1 MNREL
6 EDKTIEN
13 LYLRLQKKVEFK
25 NNKLNFYSRELTID
39 DISNALNIPSN
50 SLLDF
55 ILKNGGGFIAKNKII
70 SNESF
75 KLIENYLN
83 NKNIKL
89 IFEGK
94 SNAFQEF
101 IGNFQKSNNEKRT
114 RTPIVSVM
122 GHIDHGKSTL
132 LDSIM
137 QTNEQGKEEGGITQ
151 KISFYDVLYN
161 NKKIS
166 FLDTPGHSLFIEMRE
181 KSASFTDLIILVID
195 ANEGLKK
202 QTLEIIKHI
211 HNYKIPVIIFL
222 NNKSKETLS
231 QGIIDKV
238 MSSLQDYD
246 INPIEWGGEVIV
258 ITGRANN
265 KEDAL
270 KVLET
275 VYELSEIY
283 DWRAEFG
290 SEANGIFLDSSISD
304 KEGIVNIILVKN
316 GTLKK
321 GDNIFTA
328 NSLGKINRIV
338 DKKKKEIL
346 EANPGDIV
354 NIFGL
359 NSQFEP
365 GDNYLVVNEKNLKK
379 KLIKI
384 IPTET
389 NPKTKISSG
398 SIESG
403 EKALNII
410 ILANTQTSLSALNS
424 LVNEISKTF
433 ENLKVRFSGNGDLSD
448 KTFEICKEL
457 KCSIV
462 LFNAKLSKSKEL
474 EAKKNGMKIISST
487 LIHNIEKELLSLV
500 KSSKKKK
507 MIEKSSG
514 LAEVKKIFYSSS
526 INGNIAGCDVING
539 SLLKGNKVDIFR
551 LDKKIFT
558 GEIKSLQRNKINAK
572 EVKKGQECAI
582 VINVFNDYKIGDKI
596 NSYTL
601 IEEEND

>member
-1 MNREL
+1 
-6 EDKTIEN
+6 
-13 LYLRLQKKVEFK
+13 
-25 NNKLNFYSRELTID
+25 
-39 DISNALNIPSN
+39 
-50 SLLDF
+50 
-55 ILKNGGGFIAKNKII
+55 
-70 SNESF
+70 
-75 KLIENYLN
+75 
-83 NKNIKL
+83 
-89 IFEGK
+89 
-94 SNAFQEF
+94 
-101 IGNFQKSNNEKRT
+101 
-114 RTPIVSVM
+114 
-122 GHIDHGKSTL
+122 
-132 LDSIM
+132 
-137 QTNEQGKEEGGITQ
+137 
-151 KISFYDVLYN
+151 
-161 NKKIS
+161 
-166 FLDTPGHSLFIEMRE
+166 
-181 KSASFTDLIILVID
+181 
-195 ANEGLKK
+195 
-202 QTLEIIKHI
+202 
-211 HNYKIPVIIFL
+211 
-222 NNKSKETLS
+222 
-231 QGIIDKV
+231 
-238 MSSLQDYD
+238 
-246 INPIEWGGEVIV
+246 
-258 ITGRANN
+258 
-265 KEDAL
+265 
-270 KVLET
+270 
-275 VYELSEIY
+275 
-283 DWRAEFG
+283 
-290 SEANGIFLDSSISD
+290 
-304 KEGIVNIILVKN
+304 ILVKN